1 MNIPS
6 FSVKYPITVVMI
18 IIGIVLLGLISLNR
32 LGTDLMPDIHSPKI
46 VVTLESGEKPPQE
59 MEEQFAK
66 IIEGLVSTV
75 SKVKKV
81 SSVSRVGLTQVTVE
95 FFWDTDMDFAMIDI
109 QKKVGRLAGNEE
121 VDELTVGKY
130 DPQAMPVMTLSI
142 IGTENQDL
150 DEIRRISE
158 TVVKRELERIEGV
171 AAASVSGGLEKEVL
185 INVNPYL
192 LEAYSLTLND
202 VVSRI
207 RASNIN
213 ASGGNIKDNEK
224 VYIIKGIGEFN
235 TLIDIENVTIGY
247 RERETFGEKVEAKI
261 YSENRVPVLLKDI
274 AKVSMGYKEPMSS
287 VRINGVPCVGI
298 AIYKE
303 AQSNTVRVV
312 DAVKKKLGVLKNS
325 LPSIEI
331 NIASDQAKFINA
343 AIGEVRQAAIYGI
356 ILAVF
361 ILFLFL
367 RNAIATIIVSIAIP
381 ISIIATFNLMYF
393 NDLTINIMTL
403 GGLALGAGMLIDNS
417 IVVVE
422 NIFRHRQLRENM
434 RDAAVNGTSEV
445 SRAIITST
453 ITTVVVFLPIIFVH
467 GIAGELFKEQALTVA
482 FSLLSSL
489 LVALLLIPMLASKFL
504 KFKGEIIEKE
514 IRYPFYWN
522 LLEKILN
529 NKKYVISGTLV
540 LLIICILLIPIIGTE
555 FIPKADQGQF
565 TIKVHLPEGTKLK
578 TTESVV
584 AYVENVLKT
593 HFDETIESIY
603 SNIGI
608 NISEE
613 FVQTE
618 EISGENTATI
628 DVILVR
634 EDEREISTDY
644 IIKNIDP
651 VLKNMPDLEVN
662 YQLQQSALQQTI
674 GTAGAPI
681 IIEIKGPELDGIKEL
696 NDRVVES
703 IGNIPEIYNV
713 ETSFQH
719 GRPEINIRLDR
730 VITASFG
737 LDVQKVGQIVKD
749 KISGRIV
756 GEYKSENEYRDIRLK
771 YPEKTIKELMNL
783 KIENGMNAELLLN
796 EIADISIVEGPREV
810 LRKDQ
815 SRYGLVTAD
824 IIKGY
829 KFSQVVN
836 SINGEVNKIYPPRDY
851 FINITGEEEQRRE
864 SFQSLKFALIL
875 AVILVYMVLA
885 SLFESLLHPFT
896 IMLTVP
902 LAGIGSIFLFY
913 FIGEPLSIMAFIGI
927 IMLSGICV
935 NDSIILV
942 DYINT
947 LRKRGIVRTKAVMLA
962 CQDRLRPIFM
972 TSLTTILALLPLSIG
987 IGEGAKLRTPLTLA
1001 VIGGLITSTLLT
1013 LIVIPVVYTLIDN
1026 LREKDTVNL

>member
-1 MNIPS
+1 
-6 FSVKYPITVVMI
+6 
-18 IIGIVLLGLISLNR
+18 
-32 LGTDLMPDIHSPKI
+32 
-46 VVTLESGEKPPQE
+46 
-59 MEEQFAK
+59 
-66 IIEGLVSTV
+66 
-75 SKVKKV
+75 
-81 SSVSRVGLTQVTVE
+81 
-95 FFWDTDMDFAMIDI
+95 
-109 QKKVGRLAGNEE
+109 
-121 VDELTVGKY
+121 
-130 DPQAMPVMTLSI
+130 
-142 IGTENQDL
+142 
-150 DEIRRISE
+150 
-158 TVVKRELERIEGV
+158 
-171 AAASVSGGLEKEVL
+171 
-185 INVNPYL
+185 
-192 LEAYSLTLND
+192 

-224 VYIIKGIGEFN
+224 VYIIKGVGEFN
-235 TLIDIENVTIGY
+235 TLMDIENVTIGY
-247 RERETFGEKVEAKI
+247 REKETFGEKVEAKI

-287 VRINGVPCVGI
+287 VRINGVSCVGV

-303 AQSNTVRVV
+303 AQSNTVRVI
-312 DAVKKKLGVLKNS
+312 DTVKKKLAVLKSS
-325 LPSIEI
+325 LPSIDI

-343 AIGEVRQAAIYGI
+343 AIGEVRRTAIYGI

-367 RNAIATIIVSIAIP
+367 RNVVTTIIVSIAIP

-434 RDAAVNGTSEV
+434 KDAAVNGTAEV

-522 LLEKILN
+522 LLKKVLN

-540 LLIICILLIPIIGTE
+540 LLIICILLIPIVGTE

-565 TIKVHLPEGTKLK
+565 TIKVQLPEGTKLK

-593 HFDETIESIY
+593 HFGGAIESIY
-603 SNIGI
+603 GNIGI
-608 NISEE
+608 NINEE

-651 VLKNMPDLEVN
+651 VLKNVPDLEVN

-696 NDRVVES
+696 TDRVVES

-719 GRPEINIRLDR
+719 GRPEINIRLDK

-771 YPEKTIKELMNL
+771 YPEKTIKELMDL
-783 KIENGMNAELLLN
+783 KIESGTNTELLLN

-815 SRYGLVTAD
+815 SRFGLVTAD

-836 SINGEVNKIYPPRDY
+836 SINEEVNRIYPPRDY

-942 DYINT
+942 DYINI
-947 LRKRGIVRTKAVMLA
+947 LRRRGIVRTKAIMLA

-987 IGEGAKLRTPLTLA
+987 IGEGAKLRTPLALA
-1001 VIGGLITSTLLT
+1001 VIGGLITSTILT

-1026 LREKDTVNL
+1026 LRKKDTVKI